1 MFLFLV
7 TERGQVPAQVDQ
19 HETIPSLQRLEGDGE
34 DGFDGAS
41 QETVV
46 GDLEVSPGRLVERI
60 REVDQGHES
69 FV

>member
-1 MFLFLV
+1 M
-7 TERGQVPAQVDQ
+7 TERGQVAAQVDQ

-34 DGFDGAS
+34 DGLDGAS

-46 GDLEVSPGRLVERI
+46 GDLEVSHGRLVERI
-60 REVDQGHES
+60 REVDQGSES